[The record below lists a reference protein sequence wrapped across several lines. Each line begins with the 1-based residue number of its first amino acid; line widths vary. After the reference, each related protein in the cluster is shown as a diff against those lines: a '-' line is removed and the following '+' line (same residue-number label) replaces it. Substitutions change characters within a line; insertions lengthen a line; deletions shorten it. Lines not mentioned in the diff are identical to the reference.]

1 MKTVHDQIVEM
12 AAIFDRE
19 GRPQQ
24 PIQVRVS
31 RKYLMEIFKPR
42 KRGGPLF
49 HGEHELV
56 PAAAENFQSPE
67 QAVIG

>member
-1 MKTVHDQIVEM
+1 MKTVHNKIVEM

-31 RKYLMEIFKPR
+31 RGYLMRQFKPL

-56 PAAAENFQSPE
+56 PAAVENFQSPE
-67 QAVIG
+67 QAVVG